1 MANARPKDTSELL
14 ATIEAE
20 WQALM
25 QAVDRLTPEQMNR
38 RDAGG
43 WSPKDNL
50 AHLAAW
56 MNYMKRAYV
65 HQMPAHE
72 AMGIEAEKW
81 KQLDET
87 GINAVLFERNR
98 DLPAAQV
105 LDTLKSTYAD
115 VVADLRTVPFAD
127 LHRPVRPGS
136 SGTLSVLDL
145 VLGNTSEHFLEHRRN
160 IEKGL

>member
-1 MANARPKDTSELL
+1 MAEARPTNTSELL
-14 ATIEAE
+14 ATIDKE

-25 QAVDRLTPEQMNR
+25 QLVERLTPEQMTR

-56 MNYMKRAYV
+56 MGYMQRAYI
-65 HQMPAHE
+65 HQVPGAE
-72 AMGIEAEKW
+72 AMGIAPGKW

-105 LDTLKSTYAD
+105 LETLKSTYAG
-115 VVADLRTVPFAD
+115 VVAELRTLPFGD
-127 LHRPVRPGS
+127 LQRPVRSGS
-136 SGTLSVLDL
+136 NGPITVLDL
-145 VLGNTSEHFLEHRRN
+145 VLGNTSDHFREHGAN
-160 IEKGL
+160 IAKTL